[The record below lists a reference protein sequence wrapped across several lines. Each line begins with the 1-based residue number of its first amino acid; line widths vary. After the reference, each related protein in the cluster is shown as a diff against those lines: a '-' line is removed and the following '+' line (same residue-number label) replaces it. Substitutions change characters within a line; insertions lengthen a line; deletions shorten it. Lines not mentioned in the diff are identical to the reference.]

1 MLISSFQLITLVKL
15 RMRLFKKLKPNLT
28 EEVRILV
35 GGGKVYRRS
44 QLRTQE
50 CRTGDSQ
57 DTF

>member
-35 GGGKVYRRS
+35 GGGKVYEINK
-44 QLRTQE
+44 RTY
-50 CRTGDSQ
+50 T
-57 DTF
+57 